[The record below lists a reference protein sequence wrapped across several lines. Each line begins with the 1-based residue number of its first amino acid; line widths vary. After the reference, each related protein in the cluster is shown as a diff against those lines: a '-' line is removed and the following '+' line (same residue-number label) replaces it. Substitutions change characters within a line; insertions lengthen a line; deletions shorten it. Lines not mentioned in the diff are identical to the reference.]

1 MLFYNPSKILFFLC
15 FTVYLIGCAPKID
28 IRGNLP
34 DPDILSEIKTG
45 DHSRMEV
52 KEILGTP
59 SSVTMFDQ
67 ERWLYISERTETL
80 AFFEPVVKE
89 RKVLILSFNKEGIV
103 SKIEILDAESGKKI
117 QPIPRTT
124 ATSGSD
130 FGFFEQIF
138 GNMGRFNTPDA
149 PDIPER

>member
-1 MLFYNPSKILFFLC
+1 MLFCNPSKILFFLC
-15 FTVYLIGCAPKID
+15 FIVYLTGCAPKID

-34 DPDILSEIKTG
+34 NPDILSEIKTG
-45 DHSRMEV
+45 DHSRVEV

-80 AFFEPVVKE
+80 AFLEPVVKE

-117 QPIPRTT
+117 QPVPRTT
-124 ATSGSD
+124 ATSGSE

-138 GNMGRFNTPDA
+138 GNLGRFNTPT
-149 PDIPER
+149 DIPER